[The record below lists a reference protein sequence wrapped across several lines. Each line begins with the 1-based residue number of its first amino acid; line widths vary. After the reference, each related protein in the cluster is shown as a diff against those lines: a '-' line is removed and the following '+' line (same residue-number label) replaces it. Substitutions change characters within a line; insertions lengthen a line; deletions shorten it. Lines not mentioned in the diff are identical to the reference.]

1 MHLWQKLRGA
11 ACHRKGAC
19 KAHRYIS
26 VCAHGDDISG
36 MSQLLCSL
44 FKNPVRCR
52 KRCTGECILHNKYIN
67 YLITEL
73 KPVTGEIIRQG
84 AAEGLIVCQQPD
96 ALAEI
101 VLLVLVVKL
110 DNTLIPSTKEET
122 EQTISELISL
132 LEKGTDNPEG
142 SLNFLKL

>member
-1 MHLWQKLRGA
+1 MLT
-11 ACHRKGAC
+11 
-19 KAHRYIS
+19 
-26 VCAHGDDISG
+26 
-36 MSQLLCSL
+36 LLANA
-44 FKNPVRCR
+44 F
-52 KRCTGECILHNKYIN
+52 LHNKYIN

-84 AAEGLIVCQQPD
+84 TAEGLIVCRQPD

>member
-1 MHLWQKLRGA
+1 MAKSYEEPLATAKELAKRT
-11 ACHRKGAC
+11 
-19 KAHRYIS
+19 
-26 VCAHGDDISG
+26 DISP
-36 MSQLLCSL
+36 
-44 FKNPVRCR
+44 FVRMAMIFQACR
-52 KRCTGECILHNKYIN
+52 NSSAAFLKIHSDAGNGVQENAFLHNKYIN

-84 AAEGLIVCQQPD
+84 TADGLIVCRQPD

>member
-1 MHLWQKLRGA
+1 M
-11 ACHRKGAC
+11 
-19 KAHRYIS
+19 Y
-26 VCAHGDDISG
+26 
-36 MSQLLCSL
+36 
-44 FKNPVRCR
+44 
-52 KRCTGECILHNKYIN
+52 KR
-67 YLITEL
+67 
-73 KPVTGEIIRQG
+73 Q
-84 AAEGLIVCQQPD
+84 D

>member
-1 MHLWQKLRGA
+1 MQENA
-11 ACHRKGAC
+11 
-19 KAHRYIS
+19 
-26 VCAHGDDISG
+26 
-36 MSQLLCSL
+36 
-44 FKNPVRCR
+44 F
-52 KRCTGECILHNKYIN
+52 LHNKYIN

-110 DNTLIPSTKEET
+110 DNTLIPSTKKRPNRLS
-122 EQTISELISL
+122 QSSSRCLRRALTIL
-132 LEKGTDNPEG
+132 KG
-142 SLNFLKL
+142 L